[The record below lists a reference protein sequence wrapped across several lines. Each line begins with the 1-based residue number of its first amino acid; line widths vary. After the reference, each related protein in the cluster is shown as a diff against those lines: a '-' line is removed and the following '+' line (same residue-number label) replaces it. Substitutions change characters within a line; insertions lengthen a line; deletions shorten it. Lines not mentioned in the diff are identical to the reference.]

1 MLRRECC
8 AAFQVTCRHEIAMPG
23 LSSIVTPS
31 AGASIWLLPS
41 LADAA
46 FFDSIINDLAGR
58 FGSPV
63 FWSHLTL
70 AGDLTETP
78 DKYVDV
84 LDRLASSCRS
94 FAQPIEDIVL
104 TDAYFRS
111 FYARFARSADLD
123 TLKQICIDSVGG
135 SLPGFMP
142 HVSLLYGT
150 VPEPGKSEAAAEPR
164 RSMKGR
170 VVTFDRVVVTNSSD
184 ATPIYEWR
192 VHAKKDLRQL

>member
-1 MLRRECC
+1 
-8 AAFQVTCRHEIAMPG
+8 MPG
-23 LSSIVTPS
+23 VSSTATPS

-46 FFDSIINDLAGR
+46 FFDSIIGDFAGR

-70 AGDLTETP
+70 AGDLTDAPE
-78 DKYVDV
+78 KYVDV
-84 LDRLASSCRS
+84 LERLASSCRS

-123 TLKQICIDSVGG
+123 RLKQICIDSVGG
-135 SLPGFMP
+135 GLSGFMP

-150 VPEPGKSEAAAEPR
+150 VPEPGKSEAAAELR
-164 RSMKGR
+164 RAIKGR

-184 ATPIYEWR
+184 TTPIYEWR
-192 VHAKKDLRQL
+192 VHAAKDLRQH